1 MASTSKVTLGTA
13 DASNMQSNSSTSTFM
28 DAGVSSRSTAELE
41 KLVQPIVLPNSSPK
55 AKFQNW
61 GKSFV
66 STPARVFAPTTV
78 TQCAAIVELARRQGA
93 QLRAIGRA
101 HSPSDLP
108 FTTGWAMRMEGLNGV
123 VDIDHAAYTITALAG
138 TYISDI
144 HEALDS
150 AQPRLAMCNVGSISE
165 QTIAGLISTATHGT
179 GILFPVVSSYVSQLT
194 ILCPLPEGTQ
204 HLTCTRDQNSDLFNA
219 TLCGLGSTGLIT
231 SVTLRVQDAFN
242 LKQYSEEL
250 TFDSLFGSKT
260 GFPAVPKAS
269 HVNPG
274 ASLGGLLSKNKRL
287 PACSDNYRPSYRS
300 AGPSEIHPILS
311 GANRDVDQLA
321 RADPEDDEETR
332 QAQLA
337 LEQVVGSAQHVRLMW
352 FPQVKRITMLRANRS
367 TEKVSAPPSL
377 SARVKASLVG
387 HRLTEFLLYTSRFN
401 SSWSPLAVRWIHALT
416 HPAFPD
422 ADSAQSAAPTAG
434 NRIGATTEAPAAEP
448 AAEASSS
455 VPSSTS
461 AQHGTRDEQQQRQIL
476 DIGQSFA
483 HSGNVGAYAEGE
495 PSLSWLQSSIPAGK
509 FDAFAPDSPAP
520 RPLTPGNPVWSE
532 VGRSDR
538 IFNMD
543 CLFPQYTDEWAIP
556 FNRAA
561 AAIRAMRD
569 WLDEEAAAA
578 DGDRI
583 HFPVEIRFTDADGIW
598 LSHAQGRKTCYIG
611 IVQYRPYNRPV
622 RYRQLFAKFETL
634 MRHYSG
640 RPHWAKAHSCSPTEL
655 SQLYPHWNDFLSTRQ
670 RYDPDQ
676 VFVNPYVGRHLLGRI
691 GDGNE
696 TRVFKSRL

>member
-1 MASTSKVTLGTA
+1 MASTSNVTLSTVGSTTSQQ
-13 DASNMQSNSSTSTFM
+13 ASIAVDT
-28 DAGVSSRSTAELE
+28 DILSRSTAELE
-41 KLVQPIVLPNSSPK
+41 KLIQPIVAPSGSPK

-78 TQCAAIVELARRQGA
+78 THCAAIVELARRQSV

-108 FTTGWAMRMEGLNGV
+108 FTTGWAMRMEGLSGV
-123 VDIDHAAYTITALAG
+123 VDVNHADYTITALAG

-144 HEALDS
+144 HEVLD
-150 AQPRLAMCNVGSISE
+150 AAEPRLAMCNVGSISE

-204 HLTCTRDQNSDLFNA
+204 HLRCSREQHAELFNA

-250 TFDSLFGSKT
+250 TFDSLFGFKT
-260 GFPAVPKAS
+260 GFPAVPKNS

-274 ASLGGLLSKNKRL
+274 AAIGELLSRNKRL
-287 PACSDNYRPSYRS
+287 PACSVNYRPSYRS
-300 AGPSEIHPILS
+300 GSASEIHPIQAT
-311 GANRDVDQLA
+311 ANRDADHLS

-332 QAQLA
+332 KAQLA
-337 LEQVVGSAQHVRLMW
+337 LEQVVVSAQHVRLMW
-352 FPQVKRITMLRANRS
+352 FPQVKRVTMLRANRTTES
-367 TEKVSAPPSL
+367 TSARPSL
-377 SARVKASLVG
+377 SARIKASLIG
-387 HRLTEFLLYTSRFN
+387 HRLTEFLLYTSRFSN
-401 SSWSPLAVRWIHALT
+401 QWNPTAVRWIHSLT

-422 ADSAQSAAPTAG
+422 PFPSSQAASPQG
-434 NRIGATTEAPAAEP
+434 NRISATTEAPAVEP
-448 AAEASSS
+448 KAIQASSEC
-455 VPSSTS
+455 
-461 AQHGTRDEQQQRQIL
+461 QEEQQQRLIR

-483 HSGNVGAYAEGE
+483 HSGSVGSSTEGE
-495 PSLSWLQSSIPAGK
+495 PSLAFLQQSIPAGD
-509 FDAFAPDSPAP
+509 FAAFPRDSAAP
-520 RPLTPGNPVWSE
+520 RSLSPTNPVWSE
-532 VGRSDR
+532 VGRSDK

-569 WLDEEAAAA
+569 WLDEEEAAS

-611 IVQYRPYNRPV
+611 IVQYRPYNKPV
-622 RYRQLFAKFETL
+622 RYRQLFAKFEAL

-655 SQLYPHWNDFLSTRQ
+655 SQLYPHWNDFLATRQ
-670 RYDPDQ
+670 RYDPDE

-691 GDGNE
+691 GDGVE
-696 TRVFKSRL
+696 TRLFKSRL

>member
-1 MASTSKVTLGTA
+1 MML
-13 DASNMQSNSSTSTFM
+13 NPSNSAQMQQSALTTV
-28 DAGVSSRSTAELE
+28 DAGILLRSTAELE
-41 KLVQPIVLPNSSPK
+41 RLTQPIIVPARSPK
-55 AKFQNW
+55 ARFQNW

-78 TQCAAIVELARRQGA
+78 THCAVIVELARRQGA

-108 FTTGWAMRMEGLNGV
+108 FTTGWAMRMEGLKGV
-123 VDIDHAAYTITALAG
+123 VDINHSAYTITALAG

-150 AQPRLAMCNVGSISE
+150 TQPRLAMCNVGSISE

-204 HLTCTRDQNSDLFNA
+204 HLTCSHEQNAELFNA

-231 SVTLRVQDAFN
+231 SVTLRVQNAFN

-250 TFDSLFGSKT
+250 TFDSLFGTKT
-260 GFPAVPKAS
+260 GFPAVSKS
-269 HVNPG
+269 SYVNPG
-274 ASLGGLLSKNKRL
+274 ASLGSLLSKNKRL
-287 PACSDNYRPSYRS
+287 PACSDNYCPSYRS
-300 AGPSEIHPILS
+300 ADAAEVHPIRL

-321 RADPEDDEETR
+321 RADPEDDQETR

-352 FPQVKRITMLRANRS
+352 FPQVKRITLLRANRS
-367 TEKVSAPPSL
+367 TEPVSTPQSL
-377 SARVKASLVG
+377 TARVKASLVG
-387 HRLTEFLLYTSRFN
+387 HRLTEFLLYISRFN
-401 SSWSPLAVRWIHALT
+401 RQWPHPAVRWIHALT
-416 HPAFPD
+416 HPAIPE
-422 ADSAQSAAPTAG
+422 SNSSRMTTPPRNQIAA
-434 NRIGATTEAPAAEP
+434 ATESPATEPVTIA
-448 AAEASSS
+448 
-455 VPSSTS
+455 SSTS
-461 AQHGTRDEQQQRQIL
+461 DKAGSRDEQQQLLIR
-476 DIGQSFA
+476 DIGQSLA
-483 HSGNVGAYAEGE
+483 HNGNVGGYAESE
-495 PSLSWLQSSIPAGK
+495 PSLLWLQSSVPVGSLNT
-509 FDAFAPDSPAP
+509 FPPDSAAP
-520 RPLTPGNPVWSE
+520 RPLTVGNPVWSE

-556 FNRAA
+556 LNRAA

-569 WLDEEAAAA
+569 WLDEEQAAS

-583 HFPVEIRFTDADGIW
+583 HFPVEIRFADADAIW

-622 RYRQLFAKFETL
+622 RYRQLFAKFEAL

-655 SQLYPHWNDFLSTRQ
+655 SQLYPHWHDFLATRQ
-670 RYDPDQ
+670 RYDPQ
-676 VFVNPYVGRHLLGRI
+676 EVFVNPYVARHLLGRI
-691 GDGNE
+691 GEGND

>member
-1 MASTSKVTLGTA
+1 MASTSKVTLSTPQA
-13 DASNMQSNSSTSTFM
+13 MAAQQAPTFVDASVLQS
-28 DAGVSSRSTAELE
+28 STAELE
-41 KLVQPIVLPNSSPK
+41 QLVKPVVLPASSPK

-66 STPARVFAPTTV
+66 STPTRVFAPTTI
-78 TQCAAIVELARRQGA
+78 THCAAIVELARRQGA

-108 FTTGWAMRMEGLNGV
+108 FTTGWAMRMEGLHGI
-123 VDIDHAAYTITALAG
+123 VDVNHAEYTVTALAG

-144 HEALDS
+144 HEALDA

-194 ILCPLPEGTQ
+194 ILCPLPQGTQ
-204 HLTCTRDQNSDLFNA
+204 HLTCSREQHPELFNA

-250 TFDSLFGSKT
+250 TFDSLFGAKT
-260 GFPAVPKAS
+260 GFPAVPTSS
-269 HVNPG
+269 HINPG
-274 ASLGGLLSKNKRL
+274 ATIGGLLSKNKRL
-287 PACSDNYRPSYRS
+287 PACPEQYRPSYRS
-300 AGPSEIHPILS
+300 DNASEIHPI
-311 GANRDVDQLA
+311 AAAAHRDADQLA

-337 LEQVVGSAQHVRLMW
+337 LEQVVASAQHVRLMW
-352 FPQVKRITMLRANRS
+352 FPQVQRITMLRANRT
-367 TEKVSAPPSL
+367 TEAVSPTKSL
-377 SARVKASLVG
+377 SARIKASLIG

-401 SSWSPLAVRWIHALT
+401 RQWSPTAVRWIHALT
-416 HPAFPD
+416 HPAMEE
-422 ADSAQSAAPTAG
+422 SSSTTQTASSQR
-434 NRIGATTEAPAAEP
+434 NQIGAATEAPASEAKAIE
-448 AAEASSS
+448 AAGE
-455 VPSSTS
+455 TS
-461 AQHGTRDEQQQRQIL
+461 DEQQQRLIR

-483 HSGNVGAYAEGE
+483 HSGGVGASTEAE
-495 PSLSWLQSSIPAGK
+495 PSLSWLQDSIPAGN
-509 FDAFAPDSPAP
+509 FSAFARDSPAP
-520 RPLTPGNPVWSE
+520 RPLSPGNPVWSE

-569 WLDEEAAAA
+569 WLDEEQAAA

-598 LSHAQGRKTCYIG
+598 LSHAQGRKD
-611 IVQYRPYNRPV
+611 R
-622 RYRQLFAKFETL
+622 
-634 MRHYSG
+634 
-640 RPHWAKAHSCSPTEL
+640 
-655 SQLYPHWNDFLSTRQ
+655 
-670 RYDPDQ
+670 
-676 VFVNPYVGRHLLGRI
+676 
-691 GDGNE
+691 
-696 TRVFKSRL
+696 KSVV

>member
-1 MASTSKVTLGTA
+1 MQQAPSTSV
-13 DASNMQSNSSTSTFM
+13 
-28 DAGVSSRSTAELE
+28 DAGVLSSSTAELE
-41 KLVQPIVLPNSSPK
+41 KLVQPIVVPTSSPK

-61 GKSFV
+61 GRSFV

-78 TQCAAIVELARRQGA
+78 THCAAIVELARRQGV

-123 VDIDHAAYTITALAG
+123 VDIDHSGYTITALAG

-144 HEALDS
+144 HEALDA

-204 HLTCTRDQNSDLFNA
+204 HLTCSRQHNSNLFNA

-250 TFDSLFGSKT
+250 TFDSLFGAKT
-260 GFPAVPKAS
+260 GFPAVPSSS

-287 PACSDNYRPSYRS
+287 PACAGHYRPSYRS
-300 AGPSEIHPILS
+300 ADASEIHPIRAD
-311 GANRDVDQLA
+311 ANRDADQLA
-321 RADPEDDEETR
+321 RADPEDDAETR

-337 LEQVVGSAQHVRLMW
+337 LEQVVASAQHVRLMW
-352 FPQVKRITMLRANRS
+352 FPQVQRITMLRTNRS
-367 TEKVSAPPSL
+367 TEPASAPPSL
-377 SARVKASLVG
+377 ATRIKASLVG

-401 SSWSPLAVRWIHALT
+401 RSWSPLAVRWIHALT

-422 ADSAQSAAPTAG
+422 SASAQTAASPSSK
-434 NRIGATTEAPAAEP
+434 IGATTEAPAAQP
-448 AAEASSS
+448 TAVAAASSDNKA
-455 VPSSTS
+455 TS
-461 AQHGTRDEQQQRQIL
+461 DEQQQRLIC

-483 HSGNVGAYAEGE
+483 HSDHAGAYAEGE
-495 PSLSWLQSSIPAGK
+495 PSLSWLQSSIPAGN
-509 FDAFAPDSPAP
+509 FGAFARDSPAP
-520 RPLTPGNPVWSE
+520 RPLTPRNPVWSE

-569 WLDEEAAAA
+569 WLDEEEAAA

-634 MRHYSG
+634 MRHYAG

-655 SQLYPHWNDFLSTRQ
+655 SQLYPHWNDFVATRQ
-670 RYDPDQ
+670 RYDPDE
-676 VFVNPYVGRHLLGRI
+676 VFVNPYVGRHILGRI
-691 GDGNE
+691 GDGLD

>member
-1 MASTSKVTLGTA
+1 MASTSRVTLSSTELTA
-13 DASNMQSNSSTSTFM
+13 AQQQTSTHFDASLLQQ
-28 DAGVSSRSTAELE
+28 STAELE
-41 KLVQPIVLPNSSPK
+41 QLVKPIVLPSSSPK
-55 AKFQNW
+55 TKFQNW
-61 GKSFV
+61 GRSFV

-78 TQCAAIVELARRQGA
+78 THCAAIVELARRQGA

-108 FTTGWAMRMEGLNGV
+108 FTTGWAMRMEGLNGI
-123 VDIDHAAYTITALAG
+123 VDVNHSDYTVTALAG

-150 AQPRLAMCNVGSISE
+150 AEPRLAMCNVGSISE

-179 GILFPVVSSYVSQLT
+179 GILFPVVSTYVSQLT

-204 HLTCTRDQNSDLFNA
+204 HLTCSREQHPELFNA

-231 SVTLRVQDAFN
+231 SVTLRVQNAFN

-260 GFPAVPKAS
+260 GFPVVPKDS
-269 HVNPG
+269 HVNAG
-274 ASLGGLLSKNKRL
+274 AAIGGLLSKNKRL
-287 PACSDNYRPSYRS
+287 PPCSEHYRPTYR
-300 AGPSEIHPILS
+300 AQDASETHPIAAT
-311 GANRDVDQLA
+311 ANRDADQMS
-321 RADPEDDEETR
+321 RVDPEDDEETR

-337 LEQVVGSAQHVRLMW
+337 LEQVVASAQHVRLMW
-352 FPQVKRITMLRANRS
+352 FPQVKRITMLRANRT
-367 TEKVSAPPSL
+367 TEAASPAPGL
-377 SARVKASLVG
+377 SARIKASLIG
-387 HRLTEFLLYTSRFN
+387 HRLTEFLLYTSRFSN
-401 SSWSPLAVRWIHALT
+401 SWNPTAVRWIHALT
-416 HPAFPD
+416 HPSFPEPSSTQP
-422 ADSAQSAAPTAG
+422 ASSQRNKIA
-434 NRIGATTEAPAAEP
+434 ATTEAPAEEP
-448 AAEASSS
+448 SAVNAS
-455 VPSSTS
+455 TNDT
-461 AQHGTRDEQQQRQIL
+461 QDEQQQRLIR
-476 DIGQSFA
+476 DIGPSFA
-483 HSGNVGAYAEGE
+483 HGGSVGASTEGE
-495 PSLSWLQSSIPAGK
+495 PSLAFLQKSIPAGN
-509 FDAFAPDSPAP
+509 FNAFPRDSPAP
-520 RPLTPGNPVWSE
+520 RPLSPSNPVWSE

-569 WLDEEAAAA
+569 WLDEEEACS

-598 LSHAQGRKTCYIG
+598 LSHSQGRKTCYIG
-611 IVQYRPYNRPV
+611 IVQYRPYNKPV
-622 RYRQLFAKFETL
+622 RYRQLFAKFEAL

-655 SQLYPHWNDFLSTRQ
+655 SKLYPHWNDFLATRE
-670 RYDPDQ
+670 RYDPDE

-691 GDGNE
+691 GDGND

>member
-1 MASTSKVTLGTA
+1 MASTSKVTL
-13 DASNMQSNSSTSTFM
+13 STSEVTTTQQASTFV
-28 DAGVSSRSTAELE
+28 DAAVLQSSTAELE
-41 KLVQPIVLPNSSPK
+41 KLVQPIVVPSSSPN

-78 TQCAAIVELARRQGA
+78 THCAAIVELARRQGV

-108 FTTGWAMRMEGLNGV
+108 FTTGWAMRMAGLNGV
-123 VDIDHAAYTITALAG
+123 VNLNHSDYTITALAG

-194 ILCPLPEGTQ
+194 ILCPLPQGTQ
-204 HLTCTRDQNSDLFNA
+204 HLTCSREQHTELFNA

-231 SVTLRVQDAFN
+231 SVTLRVQEAFN

-260 GFPAVPKAS
+260 GFPAVPRSS

-274 ASLGGLLSKNKRL
+274 AAIGGLLSKNKRL
-287 PACSDNYRPSYRS
+287 PSCSDNYRPTYRS
-300 AGPSEIHPILS
+300 TNAAEIHPIAAT
-311 GANRDVDQLA
+311 ANHDADQLS
-321 RADPEDDEETR
+321 RADPQDDEETR

-337 LEQVVGSAQHVRLMW
+337 LEQVVASAQHVRLMW
-352 FPQVKRITMLRANRS
+352 FPQVKRITMLRANRT
-367 TEKVSAPPSL
+367 TEAISPAKTL
-377 SARVKASLVG
+377 SERIRASLIG

-401 SSWSPLAVRWIHALT
+401 RQWSPTAVGWIHALT
-416 HPAFPD
+416 HPALPD
-422 ADSAQSAAPTAG
+422 SSSTQTASSQK
-434 NRIGATTEAPAAEP
+434 NQIGATTGAPAAEP
-448 AAEASSS
+448 KAIEAASE
-455 VPSSTS
+455 
-461 AQHGTRDEQQQRQIL
+461 TRDEQEQRLIG

-483 HSGNVGAYAEGE
+483 HSGSVGASTEGE
-495 PSLSWLQSSIPAGK
+495 PSLWLLQESIPAGNLT
-509 FDAFAPDSPAP
+509 AFARDSAAP
-520 RPLTPGNPVWSE
+520 RPLSPGNPVWSQ

-543 CLFPQYTDEWAIP
+543 CLFPQYTDEWGIP

-569 WLDEEAAAA
+569 WLDEEQAAS

-598 LSHAQGRKTCYIG
+598 LSHSQGRKTCYIG
-611 IVQYRPYNRPV
+611 IVQYRPYNKPV
-622 RYRQLFAKFETL
+622 RYRQLFAKFEAL

-655 SQLYPHWNDFLSTRQ
+655 SQLYPHWNDFLATRQ
-670 RYDPDQ
+670 RYDPDE

-691 GDGNE
+691 GDGAD
-696 TRVFKSRL
+696 TRVFKSRM

>member
-1 MASTSKVTLGTA
+1 MASTSKVTLS
-13 DASNMQSNSSTSTFM
+13 ASDRSTIQQVASM
-28 DAGVSSRSTAELE
+28 SIDAGVLTQTTAELE
-41 KLVQPIVLPNSSPK
+41 KLVQPIVVPTSSPR

-66 STPARVFAPTTV
+66 AIPAKVFAPTTV
-78 TQCAAIVELARRQGA
+78 THCAAIVELARRQGH

-123 VDIDHAAYTITALAG
+123 VNINHPEHTITALAG

-144 HEALDS
+144 HDALDA

-179 GILFPVVSSYVSQLT
+179 GVRFPVVSSYVSQLT

-204 HLTCTRDQNSDLFNA
+204 HLTCSREQHSDLFNA

-250 TFDSLFGSKT
+250 TFDSIFGAKT
-260 GFPAVPKAS
+260 GFPAVPS
-269 HVNPG
+269 SSRTNPG
-274 ASLGGLLSKNKRL
+274 ASIGGLLSKSKRL
-287 PACSDNYRPSYRS
+287 PPCPDQYRPSYRS
-300 AGPSEIHPILS
+300 AHPSEIHPIQPN
-311 GANRDVDQLA
+311 ANRDVDQLA

-337 LEQVVGSAQHVRLMW
+337 LEQVASSAQHVRLMW
-352 FPQVKRITMLRANRS
+352 FPQVKRITMLRANRT
-367 TEKVSAPPSL
+367 TEAVSAPPSL
-377 SARVKASLVG
+377 KQRVKASLVG

-401 SSWSPLAVRWIHALT
+401 RQWSPLAVRWIHALT
-416 HPAFPD
+416 HPAFPATD
-422 ADSAQSAAPTAG
+422 DSASASRKIA
-434 NRIGATTEAPAAEP
+434 ATTEAPAAEP
-448 AAEASSS
+448 QAIVGLASDNK
-455 VPSSTS
+455 
-461 AQHGTRDEQQQRQIL
+461 GTRDEQQQRLIQ

-483 HSGNVGAYAEGE
+483 HSGGVGASTEGE
-495 PSLSWLQSSIPAGK
+495 PSLSWLQSSIPAGD
-509 FDAFAPDSPAP
+509 FNAFAKDSPAP
-520 RPLTPGNPVWSE
+520 QPLSPANPVWSE

-556 FNRAA
+556 LNRAA

-569 WLDEEAAAA
+569 WLDEEEAAS

-583 HFPVEIRFTDADGIW
+583 HFPIEIRFTDADSIW
-598 LSHAQGRKTCYIG
+598 LSHSQGRKTCYIG

-622 RYRQLFAKFETL
+622 RYRQLFAKFEML

-655 SQLYPHWNDFLSTRQ
+655 SQLYPHWNDFLATRQ
-670 RYDPDQ
+670 RYDPDE

-691 GDGNE
+691 GDGAE

>member
-1 MASTSKVTLGTA
+1 MASTSKVTL
-13 DASNMQSNSSTSTFM
+13 STPEVTTTQQASTFV
-28 DAGVSSRSTAELE
+28 DAALLQSSTAELE
-41 KLVQPIVLPNSSPK
+41 KLVQPIVVPSSSPN

-78 TQCAAIVELARRQGA
+78 SHCAAIVELARRQGV

-108 FTTGWAMRMEGLNGV
+108 FTTGWAMRMAGLNGV
-123 VDIDHAAYTITALAG
+123 VDLNHSDYTITALAG

-144 HEALDS
+144 HDALDS

-204 HLTCTRDQNSDLFNA
+204 HLTCSREQNAELFNA

-250 TFDSLFGSKT
+250 MFDSLFGSKT
-260 GFPAVPKAS
+260 GFPAVPKRS
-269 HVNPG
+269 HVHPG
-274 ASLGGLLSKNKRL
+274 AAIGGLLSKNKRL
-287 PACSDNYRPSYRS
+287 PSCSDNYRPAYRS
-300 AGPSEIHPILS
+300 SSASEIHPIAAT
-311 GANRDVDQLA
+311 ANRDADQLS

-332 QAQLA
+332 RAQLA
-337 LEQVVGSAQHVRLMW
+337 LEQVVASAQHVRLMW
-352 FPQVKRITMLRANRS
+352 FPQVKRITMLRANRT
-367 TEKVSAPPSL
+367 TEAISPAKTL
-377 SARVKASLVG
+377 SERIKASLIG

-401 SSWSPLAVRWIHALT
+401 RQWSPTAVRWIHALT

-422 ADSAQSAAPTAG
+422 SSSTQTASSQR

-448 AAEASSS
+448 KPIEA
-455 VPSSTS
+455 TS
-461 AQHGTRDEQQQRQIL
+461 ETRDEQQQRLIR

-483 HSGNVGAYAEGE
+483 HSGGVGASTEGE
-495 PSLSWLQSSIPAGK
+495 PSLSFLQDSIPAGN
-509 FDAFAPDSPAP
+509 FTAFARDSPAP
-520 RPLTPGNPVWSE
+520 RPLSPGNPVWSE

-569 WLDEEAAAA
+569 WLDEEEAAS

-598 LSHAQGRKTCYIG
+598 LSHSQGRKTCYIG
-611 IVQYRPYNRPV
+611 IVQYRPYNKPV
-622 RYRQLFAKFETL
+622 RYRQLFAKFEAL

-655 SQLYPHWNDFLSTRQ
+655 SQLYPHWNDFLATRQ
-670 RYDPDQ
+670 RYDPDE

-691 GDGNE
+691 GDGVD
-696 TRVFKSRL
+696 TRVFKSRM

>member
-1 MASTSKVTLGTA
+1 MQQASV
-13 DASNMQSNSSTSTFM
+13 
-28 DAGVSSRSTAELE
+28 DAGVLLRSTAELE
-41 KLVQPIVLPNSSPK
+41 KLVQPIVVPTSSPK

-61 GKSFV
+61 GRSFV

-78 TQCAAIVELARRQGA
+78 THCAAIVELARRQGV

-123 VDIDHAAYTITALAG
+123 VDIDHSGYTITALAG

-150 AQPRLAMCNVGSISE
+150 SNPRLAMCNVGSISE

-204 HLTCTRDQNSDLFNA
+204 HLTCSREQHSDLFNA

-260 GFPAVPKAS
+260 GFPAVPVSS
-269 HVNPG
+269 HGNPG
-274 ASLGGLLSKNKRL
+274 ASIGGLLSKNKRL
-287 PACSDNYRPSYRS
+287 PACSDHYRPSYRS
-300 AGPSEIHPILS
+300 ADASEIHPIRAD
-311 GANRDVDQLA
+311 ANRVADQLS
-321 RADPEDDEETR
+321 RADPEDDAETR

-337 LEQVVGSAQHVRLMW
+337 LEQVVASAQHVRLMW
-352 FPQVKRITMLRANRS
+352 FPQGQRITMLRTNRS
-367 TEKVSAPPSL
+367 TEPASAPPSL
-377 SARVKASLVG
+377 ATRIKASLIG

-401 SSWSPLAVRWIHALT
+401 RSWSPLAVRWIHALT

-422 ADSAQSAAPTAG
+422 SASAQTSSSPNSQIA
-434 NRIGATTEAPAAEP
+434 ATTEAPATQP
-448 AAEASSS
+448 TAAASSS
-455 VPSSTS
+455 SDIKPTS
-461 AQHGTRDEQQQRQIL
+461 DEQQQRLIR
-476 DIGQSFA
+476 DIGPSFA
-483 HSGNVGAYAEGE
+483 HNDNVSAYAEGE
-495 PSLSWLQSSIPAGK
+495 PSLSWLQSIPAGN
-509 FDAFAPDSPAP
+509 FGAFARDSPAP
-520 RPLTPGNPVWSE
+520 RPLTPSNPVWSE

-569 WLDEEAAAA
+569 WLDEEEAAA

-634 MRHYSG
+634 MRHYAG

-655 SQLYPHWNDFLSTRQ
+655 SQLYPHWNDFLATRQ
-670 RYDPDQ
+670 RYDPDE
-676 VFVNPYVGRHLLGRI
+676 VFVNPYVGRHVLGRI
-691 GDGNE
+691 GDGVDP
-696 TRVFKSRL
+696 RVFKSRQIGRAHV

>member
-1 MASTSKVTLGTA
+1 MASTSKVTLSTPASATTTTQPLLSASIDA
-13 DASNMQSNSSTSTFM
+13 DVLSS
-28 DAGVSSRSTAELE
+28 STAELE
-41 KLVQPIVLPNSSPK
+41 KLVQPIEVPTSSPK

-61 GKSFV
+61 GRSFV
-66 STPARVFAPTTV
+66 STPARVFAPITV
-78 TQCAAIVELARRQGA
+78 THCAAIVELARRQGV

-194 ILCPLPEGTQ
+194 ILCPLPRGTQ
-204 HLTCTRDQNSDLFNA
+204 HLKCSREQHADLFNA

-260 GFPAVPKAS
+260 GFPAVPNSS

-274 ASLGGLLSKNKRL
+274 ASLGGLVSKNKRL
-287 PACSDNYRPSYRS
+287 ATCPDHYRPSYHS
-300 AGPSEIHPILS
+300 TDASEIHPIAAD
-311 GANRDVDQLA
+311 ANRDADQLA
-321 RADPEDDEETR
+321 RADPEDDAETR

-352 FPQVKRITMLRANRS
+352 FPQVKRITMLRTNRT
-367 TEKVSAPPSL
+367 TEPASAPPSL
-377 SARVKASLVG
+377 ATRVKASLIG
-387 HRLTEFLLYTSRFN
+387 HRLTELLLYASRFN
-401 SSWSPLAVRWIHALT
+401 RQWSPVAVRWIHALT
-416 HPAFPD
+416 HPALPESTRSQT
-422 ADSAQSAAPTAG
+422 ASSSKIAAM
-434 NRIGATTEAPAAEP
+434 TEAPATQPHGVAK
-448 AAEASSS
+448 
-455 VPSSTS
+455 SSTES
-461 AQHGTRDEQQQRQIL
+461 SQEANDDEQQQRLIR

-483 HSGNVGAYAEGE
+483 PGESVGAYAEGE
-495 PSLSWLQSSIPAGK
+495 PSLAWLQQSIPAGN
-509 FDAFAPDSPAP
+509 FNAFARDSPAP
-520 RPLTPGNPVWSE
+520 RPLSANNPVWSQ

-556 FNRAA
+556 FSRAA

-569 WLDEEAAAA
+569 WLDEEEAAS

-611 IVQYRPYNRPV
+611 IVQYRPYNQPV

-655 SQLYPHWNDFLSTRQ
+655 SRLYPHWSDFLATRQ
-670 RYDPDQ
+670 RYDPDE

-691 GDGNE
+691 GDGVD